1 MKNSQNI
8 IRIAGLAIALAIT
21 VPVSA
26 AKEGVVAPIDNKAK
40 AGIVGP
46 NSSPAAGIIMN
57 PGPAKPVPLILPA
70 VQKIRGAAE

>member
-46 NSSPAAGIIMN
+46 NSSPAKADIIMN
-57 PGPAKPVPLILPA
+57 PGPDKHLPA
-70 VQKIRGAAE
+70 VQKIRE